1 MIKQQVK
8 INFHLGEWILKP
20 IYVKNFENPEKSMK
34 ITQLSFLFFTF
45 RNIRYN
51 LDVTVNPKKK

>member
-1 MIKQQVK
+1 MIKQQIK

-20 IYVKNFENPEKSMK
+20 IYIKKHESPEK
-34 ITQLSFLFFTF
+34 TVFQFSFLFFTY

-51 LDVTVNPKKK
+51 LDVTVPKKM

>member
-20 IYVKNFENPEKSMK
+20 IYIKKHESPEKTVK
-34 ITQLSFLFFTF
+34 VTQFSFLFFTY

-51 LDVTVNPKKK
+51 LDVTVSKKM